1 MKNIKTWQ
9 DYKYSRKL
17 NPGYPNLAEDEF
29 LHNQLQTRHR
39 QKALDE
45 IITIN
50 MSQVH
55 KICKS
60 YHWCNLDYE
69 DLIQYAI
76 EGIIAAADNYKPES
90 GNKFSTLAYH
100 YILGRVRRAI
110 EQYNHTIKIPAHINL
125 AKLRINHLDLE
136 KEITDEELLPLV
148 TEKYSLYT
156 LRQAIIAKGIKIQEF
171 DPTYDVDVEF
181 VEDQTNEA
189 TYAIN
194 QVLSTLRPIDKKC
207 IEMYFGLN
215 GQKKLYYKEIDKMLD
230 IDSEG
235 IIKRALVKLSNIKGI
250 DSFLDYIKK

>member
-17 NPGYPNLAEDEF
+17 NPGYPNLAEDKF
-29 LHNQLQTRHR
+29 LHNQLQTKYR
-39 QKALDE
+39 QRALDE

-55 KICKS
+55 KICKT

-69 DLIQYAI
+69 DLIQYAV

-125 AKLRINHLDLE
+125 AKLRINHLDID

-148 TEKYSLYT
+148 TDKYSLYT
-156 LRQAIIAKGIKIQEF
+156 LRQAIIAKSIKIQEF
-171 DPTYDVDVEF
+171 DATYDVDVEY
-181 VEDQTNEA
+181 VEDKTNEA

-207 IEMYFGLN
+207 LELYFGLN
-215 GQKKLYYKEIDKMLD
+215 GNKTHYYKEIDKMLD

-235 IIKRALVKLSNIKGI
+235 IIKRALTKLSNISGI

>member
-9 DYKYSRKL
+9 DYKYSRKI
-17 NPGYPNLAEDEF
+17 NPGYPNLAEDRW
-29 LHNQLQTRHR
+29 LHSQLQTKYR

-45 IITIN
+45 IININ
-50 MSQVH
+50 MQQVH
-55 KICKS
+55 KICKT
-60 YHWCNLDYE
+60 YAWCNLEYE
-69 DLIQYAI
+69 DLKQYAI

-125 AKLRINHLDLE
+125 AKLRINHLDLD

-156 LRQAIIAKGIKIQEF
+156 LRQAIIAKNIKVQEF
-171 DPTYDVDVEF
+171 DATYDVDVKF
-181 VEDQTNEA
+181 VEDETTEI

-194 QVLSTLRPIDKKC
+194 QILSTLRPIDKKC

-215 GQKKLYYKEIDKMLD
+215 GNKSHYYREIDAMLNV
-230 IDSEG
+230 DSEG
-235 IIKRALVKLSNIKGI
+235 IVKRALLKLSNIKGI
-250 DSFLDYIKK
+250 DTFLDYLK

>member
-17 NPGYPNLAEDEF
+17 NPGYPNLDEDRW
-29 LHNQLQTRHR
+29 LHSQLNTKYR

-45 IITIN
+45 IIKIN

-55 KICKS
+55 KITKN
-60 YHWCNLDYE
+60 YAWCNIDYE
-69 DLIQYAI
+69 DLVQYAI

-90 GNKFSTLAYH
+90 KNKFSTLAYH

-125 AKLRINHLDLE
+125 AKLRINHLDLD

-156 LRQAIIAKGIKIQEF
+156 LRQAIIAKKLKIQEF
-171 DPTYDVDVEF
+171 DATYDVDVNYADDETK
-181 VEDQTNEA
+181 EINI
-189 TYAIN
+189 AIN
-194 QVLSTLRPIDKKC
+194 QILNTLRPIDKRC
-207 IEMYFGLN
+207 IELYFGLN
-215 GQKKLYYKEIDKMLD
+215 GNKTHYYKEIDAILNC
-230 IDSEG
+230 DSEG
-235 IIKRALVKLSNIKGI
+235 IIKRALIKLSKEH
-250 DSFLDYIKK
+250 SVLLDYLK

>member
-1 MKNIKTWQ
+1 M
-9 DYKYSRKL
+9 
-17 NPGYPNLAEDEF
+17 
-29 LHNQLQTRHR
+29 HNQLQTKYR
-39 QKALDE
+39 QRALDE

-125 AKLRINHLDLE
+125 AKLRINHLDID

-148 TEKYSLYT
+148 TDKYSLYT
-156 LRQAIIAKGIKIQEF
+156 LRQAIIAKSIKIQEF
-171 DPTYDVDVEF
+171 DATYDVDVEY
-181 VEDQTNEA
+181 VEDKTNEA

-207 IEMYFGLN
+207 IELYFGLN
-215 GQKKLYYKEIDKMLD
+215 GNKTHYYKEIDKMLD

-235 IIKRALVKLSNIKGI
+235 IIKRALTKLSNISGI